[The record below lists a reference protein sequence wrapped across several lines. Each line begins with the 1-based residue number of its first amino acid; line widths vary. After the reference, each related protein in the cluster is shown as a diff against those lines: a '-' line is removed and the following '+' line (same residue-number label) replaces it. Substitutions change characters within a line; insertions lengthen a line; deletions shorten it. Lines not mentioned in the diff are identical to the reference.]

1 MDDHVDQEEADQ
13 VEGGQQ
19 VQGRQERRHLYKESF
34 KNDIAFCRLG
44 VNSSDRNSSVSWMS
58 LFLISCVLDNNGS
71 PDATGGE
78 KLRG

>member
-34 KNDIAFCRLG
+34 KNDIAF
-44 VNSSDRNSSVSWMS
+44 
-58 LFLISCVLDNNGS
+58 FLSTWS
-71 PDATGGE
+71 E
-78 KLRG
+78 